1 MSLFHV
7 AKQSKTMLENALD
20 VADKVLKAFNQ
31 YGKSGMGMTPDFVKA
46 MPEWQQ
52 AKKEFDKAF
61 AELRNFNGW
70 YVKTFKK
77 EIAAE
82 RKEKQIIIEKSS

>member
-1 MSLFHV
+1 MSLFRA
-7 AKQSKTMLENALD
+7 AKQGKAILENALD
-20 VADKVLKAFNQ
+20 AADKALKAFDK
-31 YGKSGMGMTPDFVKA
+31 YGKNQMGMTPEHVKE

-52 AKKEFDKAF
+52 AKKEYDKAF

-82 RKEKQIIIEKSS
+82 RKEKYKSI

>member
-1 MSLFHV
+1 MTLFHA
-7 AKQSKTMLENALD
+7 AKQSKAMLEYSLD
-20 VADKVLKAFNQ
+20 AADKALKAFDK
-31 YGKSGMGMTPDFVKA
+31 YGKSEMGMTPDFVKA

-52 AKKEFDKAF
+52 SKKEYDKAF

-77 EIAAE
+77 EISAE
-82 RKEKQIIIEKSS
+82 RKEKYKSI